1 MTDIS
6 YKGNDQ
12 SMIMKGCLINIVM
25 LKKPIFVKTPG
36 SHFTLKISA
45 NQVFGTYANYMYWYI
60 QFNLYLI
67 LLLQF
72 SLITIL
78 GSDVLVNTDDYIIAY
93 IYFSSDN

>member
-12 SMIMKGCLINIVM
+12 SMIKKGCLINIVM
-25 LKKPIFVKTPG
+25 LKKSIFVTTPG
-36 SHFTLKISA
+36 EHFTLKISA
-45 NQVFGTYANYMYWYI
+45 NQVFGTYANYMYI

-72 SLITIL
+72 SLVTIL
-78 GSDVLVNTDDYIIAY
+78 RSDVLVSTDDLIIAY
-93 IYFSSDN
+93 IFFFI